1 MGQGTL
7 RGRPVQKSHR
17 QLAHVKPEF
26 AEYQEARELVSACNF
41 FTGKKAF
48 DRHDWSEAIKYL
60 NIVRSTSPSYKESRS
75 RAKKAHA

>member
-1 MGQGTL
+1 
-7 RGRPVQKSHR
+7 
-17 QLAHVKPEF
+17 
-26 AEYQEARELVSACNF
+26 LVSACNF